1 MKAISTIIATIL
13 LLLITVSLAG
23 SAYVFLGGALTGK
36 TSKMISLLDAQ
47 CNGTAITIVISN
59 DGTDTVKSN
68 ELKILINN
76 KAVGNFGQDL
86 NPRESKVNITTN
98 GTGSANIL
106 VKGSNVLMVASPSN
120 SIRTNIYC

>member
-1 MKAISTIIATIL
+1 VLFRS
-13 LLLITVSLAG
+13 ITVSLAG

-47 CNGTAITIVISN
+47 CNGTAITIVVSN
-59 DGTDTVKSN
+59 DGTDTIKSN

-76 KAVGNFGQDL
+76 KPVGNFGQDL

-98 GTGSANIL
+98 GTGANVLID
-106 VKGSNVLMVASPSN
+106 GSNVLIVASPSN
-120 SIRTNIYC
+120 SIRSNVYC